1 MRSHNNLL
9 PALFIL
15 LAFAVSAQAADSGDD
30 VLGALFRLHASSP
43 SNDAAICTAAAQAV
57 TALSPGPDRAAARTL
72 LGWRLLRAGKPAEA
86 KPVYQALLDD
96 PASPPAFTQLARCWL
111 TRLDRDEVRAALQ
124 KAWIDDIQYPSSLDG
139 LAKPLPPMQDRW
151 GQAWRYRPAVF
162 KRLKTEAQRYT
173 LESPELGA
181 DSDLAAALERPWPK
195 EPSLRAIAVNTEAGA
210 TPVVTFQTLTTPSE
224 KILMTEGKTSS
235 GLALVRTGPRAMLI
249 VEGDYAFLIPN
260 PGN

>member
-9 PALFIL
+9 LALFIL
-15 LAFAVSAQAADSGDD
+15 LASTLCVLAEGTGDQFLAV
-30 VLGALFRLHASSP
+30 LFRLHASSP
-43 SNDAAICTAAAQAV
+43 SNDVAVCTAASQTIA
-57 TALSPGPDRAAARTL
+57 TLSPGPDRAAARTL

-96 PASPPAFTQLARCWL
+96 PASPPAFTQLARRWL

-124 KAWIDDIQYPSSLDG
+124 KAWTDNIQYPSSLDS

-181 DSDLAAALERPWPK
+181 DSDLAAALGRPWPK
-195 EPSLRAIAVNTEAGA
+195 EPSLRAVAVNTEAGA
-210 TPVVTFQTLTTPSE
+210 TPVVTFQTLKTPPE
-224 KILMTEGKTSS
+224 KILMTEGKASA
-235 GLALVRTGPRAMLI
+235 GLALVKTGPRAMLI
-249 VEGDYAFLIPN
+249 VEGDYVFLIPN